1 MKINNK
7 LMFAIAVIV
16 VCSALSGCGTNS
28 DAVKSNANEKDAVKS
43 NANEK
48 DPVFSNNNSEE
59 DIVGADWRTT
69 GIIIDYGTI
78 TSGGENTEVAI
89 TMKRGKSSFYY
100 DSPNQ
105 QLFESVLFPKEV
117 EDSWGAFSGISFED
131 INGDGE
137 SDVTID
143 FSHEDNSKT
152 HFVWLWEQENGYMY
166 QENQSYFHKQ
176 IMGE

>member
-28 DAVKSNANEKDAVKS
+28 DAVKSNANEKD
-43 NANEK
+43 
-48 DPVFSNNNSEE
+48 PVFSNNNSEE
-59 DIVGADWRTT
+59 EIVGADWRTT
-69 GIIIDYGTI
+69 GIIINYGTI
-78 TSGGENTEVAI
+78 TRGGENTEVAI
-89 TMKRGKSSFYY
+89 TMNRGKSSFYY

-117 EDSWGAFSGISFED
+117 EDSWGAFSSISFED

-137 SDVTID
+137 SDATID

-166 QENQSYFHKQ
+166 QENQSYFHKCA
-176 IMGE
+176 IKTKKE

>member
-7 LMFAIAVIV
+7 LKFAIAVIV

-28 DAVKSNANEKDAVKS
+28 DAVKSNANEKD
-43 NANEK
+43 
-48 DPVFSNNNSEE
+48 PVFSNNNSEG

-78 TSGGENTEVAI
+78 TRGGENTEVAI
-89 TMKRGKSSFYY
+89 TMNRGKSSFYY

-117 EDSWGAFSGISFED
+117 EDSWGGLSA
-131 INGDGE
+131 
-137 SDVTID
+137 V
-143 FSHEDNSKT
+143 
-152 HFVWLWEQENGYMY
+152 
-166 QENQSYFHKQ
+166 FHLK
-176 IMGE
+176 I